1 MFVNDYYVLILVLEV
16 ICLLDIV
23 IGLLVFIGGV
33 LLIKIGGDDCIV
45 VLFV

>member
-1 MFVNDYYVLILVLEV
+1 MFVNNYYVLILVLEV
-16 ICLLDIV
+16 MCLLDIV

-33 LLIKIGGDDCIV
+33 LLIRIGGDDFIV